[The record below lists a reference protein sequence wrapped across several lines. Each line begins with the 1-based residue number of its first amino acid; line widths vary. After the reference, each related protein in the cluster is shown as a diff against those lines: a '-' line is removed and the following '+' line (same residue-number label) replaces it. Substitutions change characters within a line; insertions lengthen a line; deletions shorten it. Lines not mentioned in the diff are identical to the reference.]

1 MTLSVLD
8 PVLTIRN
15 HYIHA
20 RGMME
25 VPEYFPTQTAAA
37 PYTYVHPLEA
47 EMASHTK
54 GFYFSQ
60 MASSFPQ
67 LQTLYVNNLLQN

>member
-8 PVLTIRN
+8 LLTNSN

-37 PYTYVHPLEA
+37 PYVHPLEA
-47 EMASHTK
+47 ETDSHTK

-60 MASSFPQ
+60 TASSFPQ
-67 LQTLYVNNLLQN
+67 LQTLYVK